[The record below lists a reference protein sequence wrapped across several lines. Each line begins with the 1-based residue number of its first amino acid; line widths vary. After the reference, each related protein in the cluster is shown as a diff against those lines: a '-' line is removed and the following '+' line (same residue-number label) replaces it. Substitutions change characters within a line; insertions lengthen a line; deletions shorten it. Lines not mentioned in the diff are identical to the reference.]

1 MAVVVAEAH
10 TKPVAGHGLGTGL
23 GGGWHAPLVL
33 SEGTHGAARATMQG
47 GVGLC
52 VSPRRFKKKRTKN
65 TQNRVTGYVTVPGA
79 PFLMQACRPVQV
91 KASPIDLP
99 SAGGAELQGFQIPRE
114 PDCYD
119 HNLAQ
124 IAIEGSEGVG

>member
-1 MAVVVAEAH
+1 
-10 TKPVAGHGLGTGL
+10 
-23 GGGWHAPLVL
+23 
-33 SEGTHGAARATMQG
+33 
-47 GVGLC
+47 
-52 VSPRRFKKKRTKN
+52 
-65 TQNRVTGYVTVPGA
+65 
-79 PFLMQACRPVQV
+79 MQACRPVQG

-124 IAIEGSEGVG
+124 IAIEGSEGESLEGCKTDPAELGGIRRTEEAHQAIGIDVPSSGLKGNPGLPGMQPVGGRARSVYLVIGNLFFWRQHVGVFLISFGGFSDW